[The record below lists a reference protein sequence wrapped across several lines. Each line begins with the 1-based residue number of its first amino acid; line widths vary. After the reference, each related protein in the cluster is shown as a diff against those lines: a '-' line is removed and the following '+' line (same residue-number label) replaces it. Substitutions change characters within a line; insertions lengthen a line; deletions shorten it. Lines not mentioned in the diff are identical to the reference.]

1 MRYYGIQNEVKAY
14 MNRLQSEQGIS
25 VPLSAVKTINDR
37 VEALK
42 KSGEWSR
49 YSLGFNDVDADNY
62 LARAGVTDVIGR
74 SEICWFT
81 RGIKSLGLWQNMVSW
96 HMRSYQN
103 AGTGSTVYSLGGLG
117 IHNGTMVGSPVWN
130 TNGSG
135 IRFSAP
141 TVRQYINI
149 PTLTQSFNTD
159 SSSFFAASVSSYVF
173 VVPRLIGQVNAPASE
188 LTIWITSANKI
199 TRMNTWSESIDSV
212 ANINP
217 NLDFLTFNTFGV
229 SFNYALSSASYISNN
244 TVTTVSR
251 LPSNVTRNFQ
261 IAAGQQVSD
270 HWNGDIAYGVRFN
283 RNLTAAQMLAIK
295 NLATKTIGNGLGLP

>member
-96 HMRSYQN
+96 PMRSYQN

-117 IHNGTMVGSPVWN
+117 IYDGTMISSPTWGLSGVN
-130 TNGSG
+130 FNGSNQRITLPNNSFGVGNNPTSIWAFAKNTTNAARMVLLSQGNNNNAADGFSLESQRGDGSDAVG
-135 IRFSAP
+135 IAF
-141 TVRQYINI
+141 
-149 PTLTQSFNTD
+149 
-159 SSSFFAASVSSYVF
+159 
-173 VVPRLIGQVNAPASE
+173 
-188 LTIWITSANKI
+188 TSANIAASSLTWKSLFI
-199 TRMNTWSESIDSV
+199 GNTNAGFRGKDGGTVTQFTLSNILNKTGTSNAIGSFGSPAGSSPFDGVV
-212 ANINP
+212 ANVIRISETPTTTLNFLIN
-217 NLDFLTFNTFGV
+217 NLYKSTL
-229 SFNYALSSASYISNN
+229 
-244 TVTTVSR
+244 
-251 LPSNVTRNFQ
+251 
-261 IAAGQQVSD
+261 
-270 HWNGDIAYGVRFN
+270 
-283 RNLTAAQMLAIK
+283 
-295 NLATKTIGNGLGLP
+295 GNGLGLP